1 MFKVLWG
8 KGYPQH
14 KTKKRKKKKNQTCRM
29 YTEHGNKNNLIIQ
42 INISY
47 SN

>member
-1 MFKVLWG
+1 MGERVS
-8 KGYPQH
+8 PTQD
-14 KTKKRKKKKNQTCRM
+14 KKKKNQTCRM
-29 YTEHGNKNNLIIQ
+29 YTEHENKNNLIIQ

>member
-14 KTKKRKKKKNQTCRM
+14 KTKKKKTCRM
-29 YTEHGNKNNLIIQ
+29 YTEHENKNNLIIQ

>member
-1 MFKVLWG
+1 MGERVSPTQDKE
-8 KGYPQH
+8 
-14 KTKKRKKKKNQTCRM
+14 KKTCRM

>member
-1 MFKVLWG
+1 MGERVS
-8 KGYPQH
+8 PTQDQ
-14 KTKKRKKKKNQTCRM
+14 KKKKKKNQTCRM

>member
-1 MFKVLWG
+1 MGERVSPTQDQK
-8 KGYPQH
+8 
-14 KTKKRKKKKNQTCRM
+14 KKKKNQTCRM